1 MHNSLGSVSS
11 SMVTGATS
19 SDVRFLGGFL
29 GAERLTDVERTGI
42 YVQRR
47 NFIRAE
53 TSTSSIHKVNATNT
67 GVWIDGEIIA
77 PNAMN
82 PLL

>member
-11 SMVTGATS
+11 AMLTGATS
-19 SDVRFLGGFL
+19 SAVRFLVGFL
-29 GAERLTDVERTGI
+29 GAETYRRQKDWNI
-42 YVQRR
+42 QRR

-67 GVWIDGEIIA
+67 GVCIDGKIFVS
-77 PNAMN
+77 NALH